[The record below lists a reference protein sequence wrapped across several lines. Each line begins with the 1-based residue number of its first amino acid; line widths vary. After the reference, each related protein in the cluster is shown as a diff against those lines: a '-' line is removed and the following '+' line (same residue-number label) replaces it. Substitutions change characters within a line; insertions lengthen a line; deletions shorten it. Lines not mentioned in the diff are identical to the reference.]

1 MYSVLLVI
9 HTILVLCLIVIILI
23 QRSDSDGFGAGG
35 GSNQFMTGRTSASL
49 ITRTTAILA
58 TLFILNS
65 LLLAYLTTQRS
76 RVSIVEKI
84 EAPITAPVEAVK
96 APAPKAAPNVP
107 SVPKPE

>member
-9 HTILVLCLIVIILI
+9 HTILVLCLIGIILI

-35 GSNQFMTGRTSASL
+35 GSNQFMTGRSSANL

-65 LLLAYLTTQRS
+65 LLLAYLTTQRTKS
-76 RVSIVEKI
+76 SIVEKI
-84 EAPITAPVEAVK
+84 EAPIS
-96 APAPKAAPNVP
+96 APASTTKEPAPAAPNVP
-107 SVPKPE
+107 AVPKPE